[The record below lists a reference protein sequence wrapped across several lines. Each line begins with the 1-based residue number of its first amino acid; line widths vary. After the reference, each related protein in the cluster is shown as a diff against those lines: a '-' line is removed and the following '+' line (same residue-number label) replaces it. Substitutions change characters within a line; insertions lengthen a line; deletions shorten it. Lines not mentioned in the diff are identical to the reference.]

1 MISCPKCDN
10 DTRTSGLVTAQGDVM
25 LAGTI
30 GTDPRPILAQV
41 CTACADA
48 CLGEDDVGELT
59 RCIRLDLDCADLCA
73 ALHDTIDLW
82 SRVTP
87 SSSTHDGL
95 VVGHVPRRGVFVGQ
109 NWPMGVPLALGLA

>member
-41 CTACADA
+41 CTAC
-48 CLGEDDVGELT
+48 GYIELY
-59 RCIRLDLDCADLCA
+59 A
-73 ALHDTIDLW
+73 
-82 SRVTP
+82 
-87 SSSTHDGL
+87 
-95 VVGHVPRRGVFVGQ
+95 
-109 NWPMGVPLALGLA
+109 PLALEQPAASRAAESVASAAPGMVTATE

>member
-41 CTACADA
+41 CTACGYIELYAPLTLDQPEASRAEENKATDA
-48 CLGEDDVGELT
+48 PEM
-59 RCIRLDLDCADLCA
+59 
-73 ALHDTIDLW
+73 
-82 SRVTP
+82 VTA
-87 SSSTHDGL
+87 T
-95 VVGHVPRRGVFVGQ
+95 
-109 NWPMGVPLALGLA
+109 A